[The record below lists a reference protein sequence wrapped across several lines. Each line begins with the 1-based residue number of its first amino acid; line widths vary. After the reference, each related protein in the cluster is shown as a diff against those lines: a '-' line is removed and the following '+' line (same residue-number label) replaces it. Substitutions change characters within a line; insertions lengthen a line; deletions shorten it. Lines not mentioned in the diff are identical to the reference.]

1 MYDYSYNIQRCL
13 TICNNIHM
21 NDNLLLTTIT
31 LSIGNI
37 CNIGNA
43 DQYFMLTKWTYFDRV
58 RAPFH
63 ESNIRLYKTKIMTKN
78 KTS

>member
-1 MYDYSYNIQRCL
+1 MLRSSTDKTVCYVANWIVGIYDS
-13 TICNNIHM
+13 
-21 NDNLLLTTIT
+21 
-31 LSIGNI
+31 
-37 CNIGNA
+37 
-43 DQYFMLTKWTYFDRV
+43 RV